1 MRCVRSTANSCVGA
15 AVYRKCVKEW
25 LLTPTISSLRS
36 RVGPRLT
43 KDLCGV
49 TPSMIQRVSPLV
61 ISLIDEGCTSGVIQA
76 TKLEQSV
83 LSELPTNEVLAGS
96 AELDSLAHDFTCH
109 MQAIFLLLRAMRAED
124 LSASGPR
131 KYPKTGGFR
140 RRLASADWDVLH
152 PILKQIEVP
161 SDTQREELVDPVD
174 PFNVLD
180 TDSGGFPT
188 VFCRALSNNVSRVR
202 SSRFGIRST
211 LASVKSDVLEPS
223 TDTDIRLGQC
233 EADNMDD
240 DGSDDLQALE
250 DRLVAITPK
259 TRKRKA
265 AAKAQQLSS
274 KKVAKRHNG
283 LIQNVRLAMAR
294 TPGAERAELTATIDG
309 RRAHVVTLHK
319 KSWCARHPKDAQ
331 TLKSMIEEKSM
342 TKA

>member
-1 MRCVRSTANSCVGA
+1 MRRVRSTANLCDGA

-49 TPSMIQRVSPLV
+49 TPSVIQRVSPLV
-61 ISLIDEGCTSGVIQA
+61 IALIDEGCTSGVIQA

-83 LSELPTNEVLAGS
+83 LEEPWTHEVLAGS

-109 MQAIFLLLRAMRAED
+109 MQAVFSLLRAMRAED
-124 LSASGPR
+124 LSAGGTK
-131 KYPKTGGFR
+131 KYPETGGFR
-140 RRLASADWDVLH
+140 RRLASADWNVLH

-174 PFNVLD
+174 VLD
-180 TDSGGFPT
+180 TDSSGFPI

-202 SSRFGIRST
+202 SSRLGSAAESLQSEAPT
-211 LASVKSDVLEPS
+211 LGSVKSDVLEPS

-240 DGSDDLQALE
+240 DDSDDLQALE
-250 DRLVAITPK
+250 DRLVAVTPNA
-259 TRKRKA
+259 RKRKA
-265 AAKAQQLSS
+265 AARVSS
-274 KKVAKRHNG
+274 CHRRR
-283 LIQNVRLAMAR
+283 LQNITMDVFKISA
-294 TPGAERAELTATIDG
+294 
-309 RRAHVVTLHK
+309 
-319 KSWCARHPKDAQ
+319 
-331 TLKSMIEEKSM
+331 
-342 TKA
+342 